1 MWNREFN
8 TLCGLPRSVI
18 LCEGKA
24 EPTKYDVQYDRGMAI
39 GLLYLDV
46 LCYSIVKCLT
56 LANPCNIQQKQ
67 YSVLIGGLHIFL
79 LIVVLL
85 LTC

>member
-1 MWNREFN
+1 MFSLVLSFFGFE
-8 TLCGLPRSVI
+8 
-18 LCEGKA
+18 EKA
-24 EPTKYDVQYDRGMAI
+24 EPTEYNVQYDI

-46 LCYSIVKCLT
+46 LCYSLVKGLT
-56 LANPCNIQQKQ
+56 VANPCNIQQKQ
-67 YSVLIGGLHIFL
+67 YSVLIGGLSFFSS